1 MSKNAIFI
9 RTAKAE
15 NASADLSI
23 DLKRVLSYMDG
34 KSRSD
39 DLAKRAPPSLRR
51 QWNELLAELVE
62 GGYIVFNSKAKIEEK
77 TVPRD
82 LDPKAGLV
90 NKAIV
95 VNASE
100 PSYQRLSAADQVV
113 AELEAA
119 AAALEYAAKHKDS
132 SGSSAA
138 ARVVAE
144 LESAAAAARPPNA
157 ETIAAAKA
165 KQEAEAIAKAK
176 AEIEDKQKAEK
187 AARAAELKAF
197 FASAKEKA
205 NAETKELKKE
215 AARVSA
221 EHESAAAAA
230 KAKSDAEAETKIE
243 AARREQEAARVRA
256 EKESAAA
263 AAKAKSELNAKAKAE
278 AKRKEQEASRAQLES
293 AVAAA
298 KERSA
303 AQADAR
309 AAAKQ
314 REQETA
320 QACAEL
326 EAAILA
332 TKVASDLKVSAWQEV
347 EAETPIAKPGR
358 KYIGDPRPYVWRAK
372 LGDPQTGDVQRLR
385 ELEIENE
392 CLKKLL
398 TDAYVE
404 IEILKAPKP

>member
-39 DLAKRAPPSLRR
+39 DLAKRAPPSLRK
-51 QWNELLAELVE
+51 QWNELLAELVD
-62 GGYIVFNSKAKIEEK
+62 GGYIVFNAH
-77 TVPRD
+77 
-82 LDPKAGLV
+82 PKAGFV
-90 NKAIV
+90 NKPATV
-95 VNASE
+95 ANANE
-100 PSYQRLSAADQVV
+100 PSHQRLSAAEQVV

-119 AAALEYAAKHKDS
+119 AAALEDAKDS
-132 SGSSAA
+132 SASHGSSAA

-144 LESAAAAARPPNA
+144 LESAAAAVRPQNV
-157 ETIAAAKA
+157 ETIAAAMA
-165 KQEAEAIAKAK
+165 KQEAEAIAK

-205 NAETKELKKE
+205 SAETKQMKKE
-215 AARVSA
+215 AVHVRA

-230 KAKSDAEAETKIE
+230 KAKLDAEAEAK
-243 AARREQEAARVRA
+243 AVAKRKEQEAARIRA

-263 AAKAKSELNAKAKAE
+263 AAKAKSESNAKAKAE
-278 AKRKEQEASRAQLES
+278 TKRREQEASRAQLES

-298 KERSA
+298 KERST
-303 AQADAR
+303 AQANAR

-314 REQETA
+314 RELETA

-332 TKVASDLKVSAWQEV
+332 TKVTSDLKVNTWHEA
-347 EAETPIAKPGR
+347 EAETAIAKSGR

-372 LGDPQTGDVQRLR
+372 LGEIQTGDAQRLR
-385 ELEIENE
+385 DLEIENE